1 MELRPGDCWHLYYPG
16 VGPEHAHLKVT
27 GRANYVAVTNQ
38 EALRGFELLSKYE
51 GIIPALESSHAVA
64 YAEKYSKIKEN
75 KGKTIIINLSG
86 RGDKDMYLV
95 AKEMGVEV

>member
-1 MELRPGDCWHLYYPG
+1 MWP
-16 VGPEHAHLKVT
+16 
-27 GRANYVAVTNQ
+27 VTNE
-38 EALRGFELLSKYE
+38 EALRGFELLSCE

-75 KGKTIIINLSG
+75 KGKTIIINFSG

>member
-1 MELRPGDCWHLYYPG
+1 
-16 VGPEHAHLKVT
+16 VT
-27 GRANYVAVTNQ
+27 DK

-64 YAEKYSKIKEN
+64 YAEKYAAMEEN

-86 RGDKDMYLV
+86 RGDKDMFIV